1 MRSTQPV
8 IRLLRSSPCLRSW
21 VALALLL
28 CAGLNNNAS
37 AQLSGQAGTAS
48 ATPAAQSSTSPDY
61 VLAPGDL
68 LRIQV
73 YQQPDLSME
82 IRVQDNGQLSYPL
95 IGPLSLSGLSVFE
108 AERRIE
114 AGLKEGKFL
123 RSPQVSI
130 TVTQVRGHL
139 VSVLGHVQRP
149 GRFPIEKPGL
159 RLTELLAQAGG
170 ITAIGSDSLIL
181 MGVRQGVAFKR
192 KLDLPALFESSD
204 LQLDPVLEHGDVVF
218 VDRAPVVY
226 LYGEV
231 QRPGAV
237 RLERQMTV
245 LQALA
250 AGGGPTPRGSGSR
263 LKVTRR
269 SPSGELQTWVPDMSA
284 TLEPGDVLRIPESI
298 F

>member
-1 MRSTQPV
+1 MPTPGH
-8 IRLLRSSPCLRSW
+8 RLTLG
-21 VALALLL
+21 VLALLV
-28 CAGLNNNAS
+28 AS
-37 AQLSGQAGTAS
+37 ACCPAHAQPPAERAPEGVHQQATLS
-48 ATPAAQSSTSPDY
+48 AAADY

-68 LRIQV
+68 LRILV

-95 IGPLSLSGLSVFE
+95 IGPLAVAGLSVFD
-108 AERRIE
+108 AERRLENGLRE
-114 AGLKEGKFL
+114 AKFL
-123 RSPQVSI
+123 RNPQVSI
-130 TVTQVRGHL
+130 TVMQVRGNL
-139 VSVLGHVQRP
+139 VSILGHVQRP

-170 ITAIGSDSLIL
+170 ITAIGSDGLVL
-181 MGVRQGVAFKR
+181 MGVRQGVPFRR
-192 KLDLPALFESSD
+192 KLELPALFD
-204 LQLDPVLEHGDVVF
+204 ADDPQNDPVLVHGDVIF

-231 QRPGAV
+231 QRPGPV

-250 AGGGPTPRGSGSR
+250 AGGGPTPRGTSR
-263 LKVTRR
+263 GLKLTRR
-269 SPSGELQTWVPDMSA
+269 ALSGEFKTWTPELAAPLM
-284 TLEPGDVLRIPESI
+284 PGDVLHIPESL